1 MGRGRGGGENKN
13 THPKQRGRE
22 FYDEIGWQ
30 QEEDGLYQNARYD
43 DLRPVVMDY
52 IRGTR
57 LRVNRGIAPNGR
69 FLLDAGS
76 GPVQYDEYLTYS
88 RGYQKRVCFD
98 ISIQALREARKR
110 IGEHGLFVVG
120 DIANL
125 PFKQDAF
132 DGIVSMHTIH
142 HLPANEHKRAYKE
155 LYRVLAMGKSAA
167 IVNGWTNPALTG
179 WLDNLIIFTNRLR
192 RALRG
197 KPMRAQQHDE
207 KATFVQK
214 TSARWL
220 RRELGTEMPVEII
233 AWRSASTRILRTFI
247 HEKFGGRSILRWLYK
262 MEEKYPK
269 FFGENGQYPLIVI
282 RK

>member
-1 MGRGRGGGENKN
+1 MTN
-13 THPKQRGRE
+13 TKQQVRE

-52 IRGTR
+52 IHNTR
-57 LRVNRGIAPNGR
+57 LRVNRGILPNGR

-88 RGYQKRVCFD
+88 QGYQKRVCFD

-110 IGEHGLFVVG
+110 IGNHGLFVVG

-125 PFKQDAF
+125 PFKQNAF

-142 HLPANEHKRAYKE
+142 HLPASEHKRAYNE
-155 LYRVLAMGKSAA
+155 LFRVLAEGKSAS
-167 IVNGWTNPALTG
+167 IVNGWTNPTLTG
-179 WLDNLIIFTNRLR
+179 WLDHLIIFSRRLR

-197 KPMRAQQHDE
+197 KPTRTQPHDE

-220 RRELGTEMPVEII
+220 RRELGDTVSVEII
-233 AWRSASTRILRTFI
+233 SWRSASTRTLRTFI
-247 HEKFGGRSILRWLYK
+247 HEKFGGKAILRWLYG
-262 MEEKYPK
+262 MEERYPR
-269 FFGENGQYPLIVI
+269 FFGEYGQYPLIVV
-282 RK
+282 KKPSKGKDEY

>member
-1 MGRGRGGGENKN
+1 MTN
-13 THPKQRGRE
+13 TKQQVRE

-30 QEEDGLYQNARYD
+30 QEEDGGLYQNARYD
-43 DLRPVVMDY
+43 DLRPVVRDY
-52 IRGTR
+52 IHETR
-57 LRVNRGIAPNGR
+57 LRVNRGLSPNGR

-88 RGYQKRVCFD
+88 QGYQKRVCFD

-110 IGEHGLFVVG
+110 IGDHGLFVVG

-142 HLPANEHKRAYKE
+142 HLPAGEHKRAYRE
-155 LYRVLAMGKSAA
+155 LFRVLCRGKSAA
-167 IVNGWTNPALTG
+167 IVNGWTHPALTG
-179 WLDNLIIFTNRLR
+179 WLDTLIIFSRRLAR
-192 RALRG
+192 ILRG
-197 KPMRAQQHDE
+197 KPARAQQHDE

-214 TSARWL
+214 TNARWL
-220 RRELGTEMPVEII
+220 RRELGAEMPIEVV

-247 HEKFGGRSILRWLYK
+247 HEKFGGRAILSWLYR

-269 FFGENGQYPLIVI
+269 FFGENGQYPLVVM
-282 RK
+282 RKLESRD

>member
-1 MGRGRGGGENKN
+1 MTN
-13 THPKQRGRE
+13 TKQQVRE

-52 IRGTR
+52 IHNTR
-57 LRVNRGIAPNGR
+57 LRVNRGILPNGR

-88 RGYQKRVCFD
+88 QGYQKRVCFD

-110 IGEHGLFVVG
+110 IGNHGLFVVG

-125 PFKQDAF
+125 PFKQNAF

-142 HLPANEHKRAYKE
+142 HLPASEHKRAYNE
-155 LYRVLAMGKSAA
+155 LFRVLAEGKSAS
-167 IVNGWTNPALTG
+167 IVNGWTNPTLTG
-179 WLDNLIIFTNRLR
+179 WLDHLIIFSRRLR
-192 RALRG
+192 RVLRG
-197 KPMRAQQHDE
+197 KPTRAQPHDE

-220 RRELGTEMPVEII
+220 RRELGDTVSVEII
-233 AWRSASTRILRTFI
+233 SWRSASTRTLRTFI
-247 HEKFGGRSILRWLYK
+247 HEKFGGKAILRWLYG
-262 MEEKYPK
+262 MEERYPR
-269 FFGENGQYPLIVI
+269 FFGEYGQYPLIVV
-282 RK
+282 KKPSKGKDEY

>member
-1 MGRGRGGGENKN
+1 M
-13 THPKQRGRE
+13 TDTKQKVRE

-30 QEEDGLYQNARYD
+30 QEDGGLYQNARYD
-43 DLRPVVMDY
+43 DLRPVVMEY
-52 IRGTR
+52 IRDTR
-57 LRVNRGIAPNGR
+57 LRVNRAIAKTGR

-88 RGYQKRVCFD
+88 RGYHKRVCFD

-110 IGEHGLFVVG
+110 IGDHGLFVVG

-125 PFKQDAF
+125 PFKEDTF

-142 HLPANEHKRAYKE
+142 HLPAGEHKRVYKE
-155 LYRVLAMGKSAA
+155 LFRVLGVGKSAA

-179 WLDNLIIFTNRLR
+179 WLDNLIIFSRRLR
-192 RALRG
+192 RVLRG
-197 KPMRAQQHDE
+197 KPARAQQHDE
-207 KATFVQK
+207 KATFIQK

-220 RRELGTEMPVEII
+220 RREVGSEMPVEVM
-233 AWRSASTRILRTFI
+233 AWRSASTRILRTFV
-247 HEKFGGRSILRWLYK
+247 HEKSGGRAILRWLYRA
-262 MEEKYPK
+262 EDKYPK